1 MKFFKSSMMK
11 RVLLGSCSV
20 LLPVIA
26 VSFLLTT
33 ATSQGTEQESVS
45 SAAFRV
51 TPAALLLWSSG
62 PEKLGREL
70 SRAIYEGRIKLEEFE
85 KLDFTMPDEP
95 GFGDNPEYEVFNP
108 HSPRTVMAN
117 GEVTLPLIKQE
128 RVDRATIVPNTR
140 PVFNIRQTVGSDAFV
155 RQTIAMIL
163 PNLNIDMCE
172 MPRAESLSIID
183 IEDDLMWSADV
194 SKIVRDGADMYRKC
208 LRTASGSGYIMIPL
222 VQRYKLP
229 NHSEWQAHHLYF
241 TPR

>member
-1 MKFFKSSMMK
+1 MMK
-11 RVLLGSCSV
+11 HVMLISCILLLSV
-20 LLPVIA
+20 SA

-33 ATSQGTEQESVS
+33 AVSDRTEQKSVS
-45 SAAFRV
+45 SKSLRV
-51 TPAALLLWSSG
+51 TPVALLLWFSG

-117 GEVTLPLIKQE
+117 GEVTLPIIKQE

-140 PVFNIRQTVGSDAFV
+140 PVFNIRQTIGSDGSV
-155 RQTIAMIL
+155 RETIAIII

-172 MPRAESLSIID
+172 MPQAESLPIINID
-183 IEDDLMWSADV
+183 DDLICPADV
-194 SKIVRDGADMYRKC
+194 SRIVRDGVDLYKKC
-208 LRTASGSGYIMIPL
+208 LRTDSESGYIMIPL
-222 VQRYKLP
+222 VQRHKLP
-229 NHSEWQAHHLYF
+229 GHAQWSPHHLYF
-241 TPR
+241 NPR